1 MVERLDAP
9 QPVYPLPPIEQIP
22 DDEIDRTEAG
32 KQIATR
38 IGELPAVVLGAASFS
53 ALYNT
58 DDHISGTN
66 PLRVT
71 RLALRYGIN
80 AFDTSPYY
88 GPSEIILGNALKA
101 LENEFPRS
109 SYQLITK
116 CGRFGSTRADFDLTR
131 VGVRASVA
139 RSLSRLH
146 TDYLDVVYV
155 HDIEFIADVRA
166 PRTVG
171 NHLSA
176 LGSEREAYGL
186 EEYQAGQVLGEGD
199 QEVLGAIE
207 ALRELQGEGFVKK
220 VGISGYPLP
229 TLLRIAILVLHT
241 TGRPLDIVMSY
252 SHLNLQNRTFEAF
265 KPALLERA
273 AVKQVVSA
281 SPFSM
286 GLLSPKPP
294 AWHPASDEIKVAVT
308 RAIVM
313 HNERISGGSTGP
325 TFSELALG
333 YAFGQALKAHTPTV
347 VGLGHIEDAHTCAR
361 VWQQVESGN
370 LPIEWET
377 HVEAITRF
385 FEAEN
390 ALDKSWEDPSFS

>member
-1 MVERLDAP
+1 MVERLDAV
-9 QPVYPLPPIEQIP
+9 QPVYPLPRIEQIP
-22 DDEIDRTEAG
+22 DDEIDRPEAG
-32 KQIATR
+32 NQITTCFD
-38 IGELPAVVLGAASFS
+38 ELPAVVFGAASFS
-53 ALYNT
+53 AFYNT
-58 DDHISGTN
+58 DDHISSTK
-66 PLRVT
+66 PFRAT

-101 LENEFPRS
+101 LESEFPRS

-116 CGRFGSTRADFDLTR
+116 CGRFGNARADFDFTWA
-131 VGVRASVA
+131 GVRASVA
-139 RSLSRLH
+139 RSLSRLY

-186 EEYQAGQVLGEGD
+186 EEHQAGQVLGEGD
-199 QEVLGAIE
+199 QEVLGAIA
-207 ALRELQGEGFVKK
+207 ALRELQERGIVRK
-220 VGISGYPLP
+220 VGICGYPLP
-229 TLLRIAILVLHT
+229 TLLRIAVLVLHT
-241 TGRPLDIVMSY
+241 TGKPLDIVMSY

-265 KPALLERA
+265 KPAFLERA
-273 AVKQVVSA
+273 KVKQVVSA

-294 AWHPASDEIKVAVT
+294 AWHPASDEIKVAV
-308 RAIVM
+308 AKAFAM
-313 HNERISGGSTGP
+313 HNERIGEGSTSP
-325 TFSELALG
+325 TISELALG
-333 YAFGQALKAHTPTV
+333 YAFGQALKAQTPTV
-347 VGLGHIEDAHTCAR
+347 IGLSSVEEVHACAR
-361 VWQQVESGN
+361 IWQQVQSGN
-370 LPIEWET
+370 LKAGWET

-385 FEAEN
+385 FEVEN
-390 ALDKSWEDPSFS
+390 VLDESWENPSFS

>member
-22 DDEIDRTEAG
+22 DEEIDRPEAG
-32 KQIATR
+32 KQI
-38 IGELPAVVLGAASFS
+38 
-53 ALYNT
+53 
-58 DDHISGTN
+58 
-66 PLRVT
+66 
-71 RLALRYGIN
+71 
-80 AFDTSPYY
+80 
-88 GPSEIILGNALKA
+88 
-101 LENEFPRS
+101 
-109 SYQLITK
+109 ITK
-116 CGRFGSTRADFDLTR
+116 CGRYGNTRDDFDLTR
-131 VGVRASVA
+131 AGVHASVA

-146 TDYLDVVYV
+146 TDYVDVVYV

-166 PRTVG
+166 PRTAG

-186 EEYQAGQVLGEGD
+186 EEYQAGQVLGKGD

-207 ALRELQGEGFVKK
+207 ALRELQEEGIVRK

-241 TGRPLDIVMSY
+241 TGKPLDIVMSY

-273 AVKQVVSA
+273 AVKQGVSA

-286 GLLSPKPP
+286 GLLTPKPP
-294 AWHPASDEIKVAVT
+294 TWHPASDEIKVAVAK
-308 RAIVM
+308 AIAM
-313 HNERISGGSTGP
+313 HNERIGRESTGP

-347 VGLGHIEDAHTCAR
+347 VGLGRIEDVHTCAR
-361 VWQQVESGN
+361 VWQHVESGN
-370 LPIEWET
+370 LPIEWQT
-377 HVEAITRF
+377 HIEAITHY

-390 ALDKSWEDPSFS
+390 VLDKCWENPSFS